1 MVVNQTS
8 ALHLRQGADL
18 VAKSF
23 LVCYLLQG
31 FLLEGL
37 QTGTISIVI
46 ANNY

>member
-18 VAKSF
+18 VAKCF
-23 LVCYLLQG
+23 LVGYLLQG

-37 QTGTISIVI
+37 QTGTISNVI
-46 ANNY
+46 SNDY